1 MPTAPGKPDIID
13 YDNQSV
19 TLKWTHPEK
28 DGGRPITHYIVE
40 VKSKFSPDW
49 NEVFK
54 TEGDVCEAYV
64 DQLKENMT
72 YQFRVKAYNKAGQS
86 PFSEPTDNHLCKYKN
101 RKYCSFLFVANTM
114 WVMNFFNTFT
124 AKITENQS
132 YCYFG

>member
-1 MPTAPGKPDIID
+1 MAKNPYDVPTAPGKPDIVD
-13 YDNQSV
+13 YDNISV
-19 TLKWTHPEK
+19 TLKWGRPEK

-54 TEGDVCEAYV
+54 TEGDICEAYV

-86 PFSEPTDNHLCKYKN
+86 PISEPTDNHLCKYKN
-101 RKYCSFLFVANTM
+101 RKYFVTFPTFANSI
-114 WVMNFFNTFT
+114 
-124 AKITENQS
+124 ACKLLQ
-132 YCYFG
+132 FGII